1 MVSLFCVIY
10 YFYPLPLGNEEI
22 NLTHSGHGDHQEI
35 DTVPVRQ
42 ALAVAEIRR
51 VAGILKL
58 KVEIPLNIF
67 ICHYCWH

>member
-1 MVSLFCVIY
+1 MVSLLGVIY

-42 ALAVAEIRR
+42 ALAVAEIRW
-51 VAGILKL
+51 VPGILKL
-58 KVEIPLNIF
+58 KVQISLNIS
-67 ICHYCWH
+67 